1 MGSLTLP
8 ASGVIYLDTSP
19 IIYSVEKHADFSSLL
34 MPLWAAAKASPI
46 KIVTSELAL
55 LETFVGPLKNND
67 LILLSRYEQTLK
79 SADFELIPISESLL
93 RDAAYLRAQ
102 FNLKTP
108 DAIHAASALAC
119 GCAQFITNDGIFRR
133 VTGLNAIVLSE
144 LL

>member
-8 ASGVIYLDTSP
+8 ASGIIYLDTSP
-19 IIYSVEKHADFSSLL
+19 IIYSVEKHPDFSPLL
-34 MPLWAAAKASPI
+34 LPLWAAAKTSPI

-67 LILLSRYEQTLK
+67 LVLLSRYEQTLK
-79 SADFELIPISESLL
+79 SADFELLPISEALL
-93 RDAAYLRAQ
+93 RDAANLRAQ

-108 DAIHAASALAC
+108 DAIHAATGLHASC
-119 GCAQFITNDGIFRR
+119 VQFITNDGIFRR
-133 VTGLNAIVLSE
+133 VTGLKVVVLSD